1 MKDQR
6 MKKAIIFILAVCI
19 TAIAGEFAYYAIKQK
34 GPEDALNAYI
44 AAVQDREF
52 AIIFW
57 LNYRTQKQMNILARA
72 DRREAEALVEKIYDG
87 GERTF
92 NSVKH
97 TEDLSLTWA
106 EKFFFVPEM
115 EYTIVGVDKTRTAGS
130 PSSDYRS
137 KSTATALVTVTYLSP
152 DTSPLYRYKKVRE
165 AKLEVHMIQSRDVVK
180 GMHTKPVKE
189 GWLYHWSKIDDSS
202 VVYWTI

>member
-1 MKDQR
+1 
-6 MKKAIIFILAVCI
+6 MKKAIIFILAACI
-19 TAIAGEFAYYAIKQK
+19 TAIAGEFAYYAIKQQ
-34 GPEDALNAYI
+34 GPEDALEAYI
-44 AAVQDREF
+44 TAVQNREF
-52 AIIFW
+52 SIIFW

-72 DRREAEALVEKIYDG
+72 DRREVDALVEKIYQD

-92 NSVKH
+92 DSVKR
-97 TEDLSLTWA
+97 TEDLTLPWA
-106 EKFFFVPEM
+106 EKFFFVPGM
-115 EYTIVGVDKTRTAGS
+115 EYNIVGIDKNKTAGT

-137 KSTATALVTVTYLSP
+137 RSTATAFVTVTYLSP
-152 DTSPLYRYKKVRE
+152 DRSPVYRYKKVRE
-165 AKLEVHMIQSRDVVK
+165 AKLEVHMIQSRDIVK